1 MADIQVTPTQ
11 LRSKAQEL
19 KVLNQKFKASIETL
33 EQRERSLV
41 SQWKGESR
49 DEFDRVFQQN
59 RNQFN
64 EFYQGIEKYIR
75 VLEDAANA
83 YENAERKNRQTAQ
96 TC

>member
-1 MADIQVTPTQ
+1 MADIQVTPAQ
-11 LRSKAQEL
+11 LRNKAQEL
-19 KVLNQKFKASIETL
+19 RRFNQQFKQAIETL
-33 EQRERSLV
+33 EQRERTLV
-41 SQWKGESR
+41 GQWKGEAR
-49 DEFDRVFQQN
+49 DEFDRVFQNN

-83 YENAERKNRQTAQ
+83 YENAERQNRQTAQ